1 MKDEAA
7 SILVCFAVPPE
18 ASPFRRALR
27 EHAIDG
33 VEVLVTGMGATR
45 AREATALALDRL
57 PRSLV
62 LTTGFAGALDPAL
75 RNGQVVFEADTH
87 TPSGATI
94 AAALQRAG
102 ARPARFHCAE
112 RVAVTAADK
121 ARLRQ
126 STQADVVEME
136 SAAIRALCRQRG
148 IPSATVRAI
157 SDEAA
162 VDLPVDFNAV
172 VDDAQQLSPWK
183 MAGWILRHP
192 ASLGG
197 LIHLQRHTQHA
208 ALALAQTLL
217 EGLDSLTGDGAS

>member
-7 SILVCFAVPPE
+7 AILVCFAVPPE
-18 ASPFRRALR
+18 ATPFRRALR
-27 EHAIDG
+27 EHGLRG
-33 VEVLVTGMGATR
+33 VEVVVTGMGATR
-45 AREATALALDRL
+45 ARDVTAQALDRH

-62 LTTGFAGALDPAL
+62 LTAGFAGALDPAL
-75 RNGQVVFEADTH
+75 RIGQVVFEADAH

-102 ARPARFHCAE
+102 ARPARFHCAD

-121 ARLRQ
+121 AQLRQ
-126 STQADVVEME
+126 STRADVVEME

-148 IPSATVRAI
+148 IPSATIRAI

-162 VDLPVDFNAV
+162 VDLPIDFNAV
-172 VDDAQQLSPWK
+172 VDETQQLRPWK
-183 MAGWILRHP
+183 MARWILRHP

-197 LIHLQRHTQHA
+197 LIQLQRHTQQA
-208 ALALAQTLL
+208 ARALAQTLL
-217 EGLDSLTGDGAS
+217 EGLDSLAGDDAS

>member
-1 MKDEAA
+1 MKDDDA

-18 ASPFRRALR
+18 AAPFRRALG
-27 EHAIDG
+27 EHGIRG
-33 VEVLVTGMGATR
+33 VEILVTGMGATR
-45 AREATALALDRL
+45 AREVTAAALDRL

-62 LTTGFAGALDPAL
+62 LTAGFAGALDPAL
-75 RNGQVVFEADTH
+75 RTGQVVFEADTH
-87 TPSGATI
+87 TPSGGTI
-94 AAALQRAG
+94 ATALQRAG
-102 ARPARFHCAE
+102 ARAARFHCAE
-112 RVAVTAADK
+112 HVAVTAADK

-126 STQADVVEME
+126 TTGADVVEME
-136 SAAIRALCRQRG
+136 SAAIRTLCRQRG

-172 VDDAQQLSPWK
+172 VDEAQQLSPWK

-197 LIHLQRHTQHA
+197 LIRLQRHTQRA
-208 ALALAQTLL
+208 AHELARTLL
-217 EGLDSLTGDGAS
+217 EGLDSLTGDDAS